1 MLSAAMTESITAIH
15 VQIGTSPHDM
25 TGLLL

>member
-1 MLSAAMTESITAIH
+1 MLSAAMTESIIAIH
-15 VQIGTSPHDM
+15 VQIGTSRHDM